1 VNIESSASRRG
12 RWLPLACLAGVIVH
26 ARPAAALD
34 VRPQAVGVEVDLLPT
49 IASAVAG
56 EAGGALQVWGGRGRD
71 RLRVVG
77 AHLHY
82 PDGLTESPFARRS
95 TTAVALLYDR
105 FFREGFRGPWVAA
118 GLEYWWSEIGLEA
131 GAGTGSWDTPVATV
145 GAGWVFPVW
154 RRLYLNP
161 WAAVHAPLDTGSVD
175 VGGEQYEPRAIEAEV
190 SLKIGW
196 GIPLLR

>member
-1 VNIESSASRRG
+1 MSVERIVSRRG
-12 RWLPLACLAGVIVH
+12 RRLALAYLAAVLVH
-26 ARPAAALD
+26 ARPAGALD
-34 VRPQAVGVEVDLLPT
+34 VRPEAVGVEVDLLPT

-56 EAGGALQVWGGRGRD
+56 EAGGALQVWGGRGRG
-71 RLRVVG
+71 RLRLVG

-82 PDGLTESPFARRS
+82 PDGLTESPFAHRS

-131 GAGTGSWDTPVATV
+131 GAETGNWATPVATV

-154 RRLYLNP
+154 RGLYLNP
-161 WAAVHAPLDTGSVD
+161 WAAVHAPFDTGSVD
-175 VGGEQYEPRAIEAEV
+175 VGGEQFDPRPVEAEV

-196 GIPLLR
+196 GIPLPR